1 MKNIEKFEIWIH
13 DNILKNDAIRHALYG
28 TYQRTLV
35 ALSPKLQC
43 EGLVKRLTPDDGFEY
58 LFGYYD
64 KCPWSEDE
72 RYLLALKVANA
83 SREADSTI
91 PAEIVRIDLASRKTE
106 PLATTCTWNVQ
117 QGCMLQWL
125 SSSEILYNDC
135 RGNRYVAV
143 VLDLDTR
150 TERIL
155 PMPIYAM
162 SPDRRTALS
171 LDFSRLHRLRPGYGY
186 ANLPETTASEKCPDA
201 PCIWKIDIATGT
213 VTPLLKYT
221 DFAAFEPRPEM
232 AGAEH
237 KVNHLM
243 IAPGGQRFMVLHRWF
258 RHGRKYTRL
267 VTCDMDGSDM
277 FNLSDDDFV
286 SHCCWKNDSE
296 IVSYLNKNTG
306 GKGYW
311 LLRDHSREV
320 SRLWPQLAMDGHPS
334 FAPDGSTVVTDTY
347 PNRKRI
353 QSLYIMRGTA
363 VKTIARVFS
372 PFRYGGDVRCDLH
385 PRWSRG
391 GTQICFDASFSG
403 KRAIYAVPS
412 GLTSTAEKPPA
423 QSDSPAV
430 TVVIPCYNCESTID
444 ETLESLAAQ
453 SFRDFEV
460 LCVNDGSTDGTQAK
474 LRQWVDS
481 KRLPLRI
488 VDQPNGGVSK
498 ARNRGIED
506 AHGRY
511 LAFVDA
517 DDVVHPDYL
526 QLLHADIQSTDV
538 SYCRVSRRLSD
549 VHQCVETSAAQQRQ
563 NQFNAMSKL
572 LYEMGQYSFC
582 CYLYSKELLNRLSLR
597 FDENTKFGED
607 REFNWKY
614 LCHCQTAS
622 RIDLPLYG
630 YRVNPDSATRRAAS
644 WRKTDLLAAVKR
656 IEAYLDSN
664 QCSFSAAFKDY
675 MYPRAMWAV
684 AKTFAVSREHALF
697 VRLGKEYDVESCMRR
712 LVKNKSFPVALSS
725 WLYRIS
731 PSLFYVGI
739 SGFSWIGS
747 RIGILNK

>member
-1 MKNIEKFEIWIH
+1 MLDKFEIWIH
-13 DNILKNDAIRHALYG
+13 DNLLKNDVIRHALYG
-28 TYQRTLV
+28 VYQRVLV
-35 ALSPKLQC
+35 FVAPKFKYDGPI
-43 EGLVKRLTPDDGFEY
+43 ERLTPDDESEY

-64 KCPWSEDE
+64 KCPWSEDGGS
-72 RYLLALKVANA
+72 LLALKVADA
-83 SREADSTI
+83 ARTPDSTA
-91 PAEIVRIDLASRKTE
+91 PAEIVRIDLASRKIE
-106 PLATTCTWNVQ
+106 PLAATCTWNVQ

-135 RGNRYVAV
+135 RENRYVSV
-143 VLDLDTR
+143 ILNLDTR

-155 PMPIYAM
+155 PMPVYAM

-201 PCIWKIDIATGT
+201 PCIWEIDIATGG
-213 VTPLLKYT
+213 VSPLLKYT
-221 DFAAFEPRPEM
+221 DFATFEPKPEM

-258 RHGRKYTRL
+258 QHGRKYTRL
-267 VTCDMDGSDM
+267 VTCNMDGTDM

-286 SHCCWKNDSE
+286 SHCCWKNDRE
-296 IVSYLNKNTG
+296 IISYLNKNPG

-311 LLRDHSREV
+311 LLHDRFREF

-353 QSLYIMRGTA
+353 QSLYIMSGTA

-385 PRWSRG
+385 PRWSRDG
-391 GTQICFDASFSG
+391 AQICFDASFSG

-412 GLTSTAEKPPA
+412 GLSSAAENPPA
-423 QSDSPAV
+423 QTGSPTI

-453 SFRDFEV
+453 SFHNFEV
-460 LCVNDGSTDGTQAK
+460 LCVNDGSTDGTLAK
-474 LRQWVDS
+474 LRQWADS
-481 KRLPLRI
+481 GRLPVR
-488 VDQPNGGVSK
+488 VTDQPNGGVSR
-498 ARNRGIED
+498 ARNHGIED
-506 AHGRY
+506 AHGTY

-517 DDVVHPDYL
+517 DDIVHPDYL
-526 QLLHADIQSTDV
+526 RLLYNGIQSADAP
-538 SYCRVSRRLSD
+538 YCRVSRRLAD
-549 VHQCVETSAAQQRQ
+549 IHQCVVSSAPHRHQ
-563 NQFNAMSKL
+563 NQFDAMSKL

-582 CYLYSKELLNRLSLR
+582 CYLYSKERLNRFSIR

-614 LCHCQTAS
+614 LAHCQSAS
-622 RIDLPLYG
+622 WIDLPLYG
-630 YRVNPDSATRRAAS
+630 YRVNPDSATRRNAS

-656 IEAYLDSN
+656 IEAYLDAN
-664 QCSFSAAFKDY
+664 QCPFSPAFKDY

-684 AKTFAVSREHALF
+684 AKTFAVSRDRGLF
-697 VRLGKEYDVESCMRR
+697 RRLGQVFDVRTCMKRTAKDPNK
-712 LVKNKSFPVALSS
+712 LVAFASLCYLVA
-725 WLYRIS
+725 
-731 PSLFYVGI
+731 PSLFYRTVN
-739 SGFSWIGS
+739 
-747 RIGILNK
+747 LKP

>member
-1 MKNIEKFEIWIH
+1 MQILDKFEIFVH
-13 DNILKNDAIRHALYG
+13 DRLLKNDAIRHALYG
-28 TYQRTLV
+28 MYQHALV
-35 ALSPKLQC
+35 AISPAVKC
-43 EGLVKRLTPDDGFEY
+43 EGPVDRLTPDDGFEY

-64 KCPWSEDE
+64 KCPWSEDG

-83 SREADSTI
+83 SREADSTV

-155 PMPIYAM
+155 PMPVYAM
-162 SPDRRTALS
+162 SPDGRTALS

-201 PCIWKIDIATGT
+201 PCIWKIDIATGS

-221 DFAAFEPRPEM
+221 DFASFDPRSEM
-232 AGAEH
+232 TGAEH

-258 RHGRKYTRL
+258 RNGRKYTRL
-267 VTCDMDGSDM
+267 VTCNMDGSDM

-296 IVSYLNKNTG
+296 IVSYLNKNHG

-334 FAPDGSTVVTDTY
+334 FAPDGSAVVTDTY

-353 QSLYIMRGTA
+353 QSLYIMRGAA

-372 PFRYGGDVRCDLH
+372 PFRYGGNVRCDLH

-403 KRAIYAVPS
+403 KRAVYAIPS

-453 SFRDFEV
+453 SFRNFEV

-474 LRQWVDS
+474 LRHWVDS
-481 KRLPLRI
+481 NRLSLRI

-506 AHGRY
+506 AHGTY

-517 DDVVHPDYL
+517 DDIVHPDYL
-526 QLLHADIQSTDV
+526 RLIHDGIKSADV
-538 SYCRVSRRLSD
+538 SYCRLSRRLSD
-549 VHQCVETSAAQQRQ
+549 VHQCLASLTALRSQ
-563 NQFNAMSKL
+563 NQREAMSKL
-572 LYEMGQYSFC
+572 LYEMGQYGFY
-582 CYLYSKELLNRLSLR
+582 CYLYSKALLTRLSLR

-614 LCHCQTAS
+614 LCHCQTVS
-622 RIDLPLYG
+622 WIDLPLYG

-656 IEAYLDSN
+656 IEAYLDSH
-664 QCSFSAAFKDY
+664 QCPFSAAFKDY

-684 AKTFAVSREHALF
+684 AKTFAVSHDKVLF
-697 VRLGKEYDVESCMRR
+697 RRLGQEFDVRGCMERTVKDPNK
-712 LVKNKSFPVALSS
+712 LVAFASLCYLIAPG
-725 WLYRIS
+725 
-731 PSLFYVGI
+731 LFYKAVN
-739 SGFSWIGS
+739 
-747 RIGILNK
+747 LKK